1 MTRYS
6 YYIVTFFLAS
16 ITFFSHGQ
24 IQIKADTIAVD
35 CGEVYRMKKSIFI
48 ITTQS
53 EYEASEFFTSYDRCL
68 PFYDIDFDASILVG
82 YKFQASNCD
91 RRIQWSRVVSNGDD
105 YLIQFATWPNH
116 VCRDSR
122 YRLAWFILDKPPRK
136 INVSIERTYGQE

>member
-6 YYIVTFFLAS
+6 YYIVTTFMVS
-16 ITFFSHGQ
+16 IAFFSHGQ

-53 EYEASEFFTSYDRCL
+53 EYEDSEIFTSYDKCL
-68 PFYDIDFDASILVG
+68 PFYDIDFNTSILVG

-91 RRIQWSRVVSNGDD
+91 RNIQWSRVVSNGDD
-105 YLIQFATWPNH
+105 YLIQFVTSPKS
-116 VCRDSR
+116 CM
-122 YRLAWFILDKPPRK
+122 
-136 INVSIERTYGQE
+136 